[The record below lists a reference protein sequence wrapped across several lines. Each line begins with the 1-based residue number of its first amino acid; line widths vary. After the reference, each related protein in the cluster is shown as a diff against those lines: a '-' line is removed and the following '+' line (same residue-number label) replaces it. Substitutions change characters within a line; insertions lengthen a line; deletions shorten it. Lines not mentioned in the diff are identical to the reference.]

1 MAGALTRDTAIFA
14 IASSADL
21 TGKEGYAVK
30 IAALKAEIA
39 TAVDDVFGVVLDG
52 ETTTGKNT
60 IASIAGASGTVKVK
74 LSNTVALG
82 GKLMVHTDGTWKA
95 HTGSNTVIGVAME
108 AGTATELVEAA
119 LCMDTLVDA

>member
-1 MAGALTRDTAIFA
+1 MAGALTRNTAIFA

-52 ETTTGKNT
+52 ETTAGKNT

-74 LSNTVALG
+74 LSGTVAVG
-82 GKLMVHTDGTWKA
+82 GLLMVHTDATWKA
-95 HTGSNTVIGVAME
+95 HTGANNVCGVAME
-108 AGTATELVEAA
+108 AGVTTNLIEAA
-119 LCMDTLVDA
+119 LCVDTHD